1 MYNIIKLYKMMYKR
15 IKNKLFRLLF
25 ITLVIKMGGISMN
38 ENKKIAFIK
47 SVRVRLFLVYMAM
60 IVNGIII
67 GVGLKTSAAVTII
80 SIVIAVV
87 IGGLLIF
94 STAMSMI
101 RPLGR
106 IKELADRISRFDIS
120 QDIKISIN
128 DEFGAIGES
137 LNTAQHNLR
146 DIIKLCNDNTKNVL
160 TLNQELSSTINE
172 LCATL
177 ENAEDDIEKIDR
189 NAEDNSGTVEEIYA
203 SIQEITANMQ
213 ELSARAESGTV
224 NSSKIKERAESVLK
238 SSKDAID
245 NTKNVY
251 HEKEKLIRKAIEES
265 KVVEEIKVMAEA
277 IAGIAEQTNLLSLN
291 AAIEAARAGEA
302 GKGFAVVAEEVRQLA
317 EESSSS
323 VITIQNTIERVEAAF
338 KNLSDNSSEILK
350 FIKTNVK
357 DNLNEYGQIGE
368 SYSEDGEFIS
378 GMSDELSQMSEAVT
392 SSIEQVSIAI
402 SHTAKNSEETVKSTH
417 NIKESVSDTTS
428 AMKQTLSSVEKGVK
442 DAQNL
447 SDIINKFVVE

>member
-1 MYNIIKLYKMMYKR
+1 
-15 IKNKLFRLLF
+15 
-25 ITLVIKMGGISMN
+25 MN

-189 NAEDNSGTVEEIYA
+189 NAEDNSGTVEEIYV

>member
-189 NAEDNSGTVEEIYA
+189 NAEDNSGTVEEIYV

>member
-1 MYNIIKLYKMMYKR
+1 
-15 IKNKLFRLLF
+15 
-25 ITLVIKMGGISMN
+25 MN

-189 NAEDNSGTVEEIYA
+189 NAEDNSGTVEEIYV

-350 FIKTNVK
+350 FIKTNV
-357 DNLNEYGQIGE
+357 
-368 SYSEDGEFIS
+368 
-378 GMSDELSQMSEAVT
+378 
-392 SSIEQVSIAI
+392 
-402 SHTAKNSEETVKSTH
+402 
-417 NIKESVSDTTS
+417 
-428 AMKQTLSSVEKGVK
+428 
-442 DAQNL
+442 
-447 SDIINKFVVE
+447 

>member
-1 MYNIIKLYKMMYKR
+1 M
-15 IKNKLFRLLF
+15 
-25 ITLVIKMGGISMN
+25 S
-38 ENKKIAFIK
+38 ENKKIVFIK

-67 GVGLKTSAAVTII
+67 GVGLKTSAVVTII
-80 SIVIAVV
+80 SIAIAVV

-94 STAMSMI
+94 STAMSMLK
-101 RPLGR
+101 PLGR
-106 IKELADRISRFDIS
+106 IKELADRISKFDIS

-146 DIIKLCNDNTKNVL
+146 GIINLCNENTKNVL
-160 TLNQELSSTINE
+160 MLNQELSSTINE

-177 ENAEDDIEKIDR
+177 ENAEDDVEKIDR

-213 ELSARAESGTV
+213 ELSARAESGTI
-224 NSSKIKERAESVLK
+224 NSSKIKERAEAVLK

-245 NTKNVY
+245 NTRNVY
-251 HEKEKLIRKAIEES
+251 HEKEKYIRKAIEES
-265 KVVEEIKVMAEA
+265 KVVEEIKIMAEA

-302 GKGFAVVAEEVRQLA
+302 GKGFAIVAEEVRQLA

-323 VITIQNTIERVEAAF
+323 VITIQNTIERVESAF

-368 SYSEDGEFIS
+368 IYSEDGEFIS
-378 GMSDELSQMSEAVT
+378 GMSNELSQMSEAVT
-392 SSIEQVSIAI
+392 SSIEQVSTAI
-402 SHTAKNSEETVKSTH
+402 SHTAQNSEETVRSTH
-417 NIKESVSDTTS
+417 NIKESVSNTTS

-442 DAQNL
+442 DAQTL
-447 SDIINKFVVE
+447 SDIINKFVIE

>member
-1 MYNIIKLYKMMYKR
+1 
-15 IKNKLFRLLF
+15 
-25 ITLVIKMGGISMN
+25 MN

>member
-1 MYNIIKLYKMMYKR
+1 
-15 IKNKLFRLLF
+15 
-25 ITLVIKMGGISMN
+25 
-38 ENKKIAFIK
+38 
-47 SVRVRLFLVYMAM
+47 
-60 IVNGIII
+60 
-67 GVGLKTSAAVTII
+67 
-80 SIVIAVV
+80 
-87 IGGLLIF
+87 
-94 STAMSMI
+94 
-101 RPLGR
+101 
-106 IKELADRISRFDIS
+106 
-120 QDIKISIN
+120 
-128 DEFGAIGES
+128 
-137 LNTAQHNLR
+137 
-146 DIIKLCNDNTKNVL
+146 
-160 TLNQELSSTINE
+160 
-172 LCATL
+172 
-177 ENAEDDIEKIDR
+177 
-189 NAEDNSGTVEEIYA
+189 
-203 SIQEITANMQ
+203 
-213 ELSARAESGTV
+213 
-224 NSSKIKERAESVLK
+224 
-238 SSKDAID
+238 
-245 NTKNVY
+245 
-251 HEKEKLIRKAIEES
+251 
-265 KVVEEIKVMAEA
+265 MAEA